1 MRRFAVVG
9 VSVLAFVA
17 VLLPAV
23 ANAAADEEN
32 AMSHGDFAV
41 LLLKAALG
49 YTDTIPD
56 PETAL
61 EKVKQLG
68 LVPPE
73 WVASDGLTHGELAE
87 VLQRFGVVYV
97 PTDRDDPASTPYV
110 EALIRREL
118 SKLRDYLANRLGH
131 GFSVNHV
138 MDRGV
143 DRAVSP
149 STFD

>member
-9 VSVLAFVA
+9 VSVLAVAA
-17 VLLPAV
+17 VLFPVV
-23 ANAAADEEN
+23 ATAATDEEN

-61 EKVKQLG
+61 DKVKQLG

-73 WVASDGLTHGELAE
+73 WVASEGLTHGELAE

>member
-1 MRRFAVVG
+1 MRRSAVVG
-9 VSVLAFVA
+9 VSILAVA
-17 VLLPAV
+17 ALLLPAIGNP
-23 ANAAADEEN
+23 ASADEN

-68 LVPPE
+68 LVPEE
-73 WVASDGLTHGELAE
+73 WDVSGGLTHGELAE

-118 SKLRDYLANRLGH
+118 SKLRDYFANRLGH

-138 MDRGV
+138 MDRRV